1 MGYGST
7 RGSRI
12 ATLDGWRGIAIS
24 LVLLEHLTVYGK
36 HPLPLGSLGV
46 DVFFVLSGYLI
57 TSRLL
62 IEQDETGGISLRK
75 FYMRRAFRILPP
87 VCLYLFAIAVLKLFL
102 HRADVTGSQITAA
115 LFFFRNY
122 QFVAHPAGLLT
133 LQFWSLAI
141 EEHFYLF
148 WPVTLVLLGRRK
160 GLLFASVLAIAS
172 AAWRLALETHA
183 GLSALVGCAT
193 QAQAILRTDARLDGL
208 LVGCGLALLLRKEAV
223 QRFIYRNFP
232 TEAPVVLLIAVF
244 ADRHRTHGQPALTT
258 YILVALLLASS
269 LVVKEGISYRALNL
283 KPLVWLGG
291 ISYSV
296 YIWQQV
302 FLLHLPGDLLLG
314 VLNRF
319 PLSLACVLLV
329 AWASYRFVEQPSIAW
344 GSRAMRARQKEAD
357 VMPMLDGG
365 ILTPQESE
373 AR

>member
-7 RGSRI
+7 RGARI
-12 ATLDGWRGIAIS
+12 AALDGWRGIAIS

-62 IEQDETGGISLRK
+62 IEQDQTGSISLRK

-87 VCLYLFAIAVLKLFL
+87 VCLYLFAMAVLKLFL
-102 HRADVTGSQITAA
+102 RRADVTGSQIMAA

-160 GLLFASVLAIAS
+160 GLWFAITLAIAS
-172 AAWRLALETHA
+172 AGWRLALETHA

-223 QRFIYRNFP
+223 QRFVYRNFP
-232 TEAPVVLLIAVF
+232 TEAPVVLLIGVL

-258 YILVALLLASS
+258 YVLVALLLASS
-269 LVVKEGISYRALNL
+269 LVVKEGMSYRALNL
-283 KPLVWLGG
+283 RPLVWLGG

-302 FLLHLPGDLLLG
+302 FLLHMPGDMLLG
-314 VLNRF
+314 VLNMF
-319 PLSLACVLLV
+319 PLNLTCVLLV
-329 AWASYRFVEQPSIAW
+329 ACASYRFVEQPSIAL
-344 GSRAMRARQKEAD
+344 GSRVIRTRQKEAEAT
-357 VMPMLDGG
+357 PMLSNG
-365 ILTPQESE
+365 ILTPQEGE